1 MECREEKQENIF
13 RSKQHDIDIPNHLP
27 IHTYCFQNLS
37 RHLSRPAIINGATGE
52 IFSHREVELTAR
64 RVAAGFHKIGI
75 RQGHVIM
82 LLLHNSP
89 DFVFAFLATSFIGAT
104 TTTANPLYTAEEI
117 NFQANISKPKLIL
130 TQASYVHKVED
141 YALKNSGTVIVCV
154 DPPPPPYLHFSE
166 LKKSDETSMPEV
178 KIHSDD
184 TAVLPFS
191 SGTTGLPKAVMLSH
205 KNIVT
210 CISVQVDGENPTIHV
225 DAGDLTLCVLPL
237 FHVYS
242 MISIMLNGL
251 RVGSG
256 ILIMQKYEINELM
269 GLIQKYKVS
278 IAPFVPPIL
287 VAVAKSEVAG
297 AKYDLSSVRRVVC
310 GAAAMDRTLQ
320 ESVRE
325 KLPNATIGQGYGMTE
340 AGVLAMCL
348 GFAKKPYK
356 FKYGSCGS
364 VIRNARMKI
373 VDPLTGTSLQ
383 RNQTGEIWITG
394 DQVMKG
400 YYNDPEAT
408 KKTIDKEGWLHTGD
422 VGYVDGD
429 DELFIVDRLKELIKC
444 KGFHVAPAE
453 LEALLLAHPAI
464 SDAAVVPRKDEATGE
479 VPVAFVVRA
488 KGSNISDQEIK
499 QYVSK
504 QVVSY
509 KRIQGVY
516 FVNDI
521 PKAPSGKTLRKLLRA
536 RI

>member
-1 MECREEKQENIF
+1 MECREEKRDHIF
-13 RSKQHDIDIPNHLP
+13 RSKLDDIYIPNHLP
-27 IHTYCFQNLS
+27 IHAYCFQNLS
-37 RHLSRPAIINGATGE
+37 SHLSRPAIINGATGE
-52 IFSHREVELTAR
+52 VFTHHELELTAR
-64 RVAAGFHKIGI
+64 RLAVGFHRIGI

-89 DFVFAFLATSFIGAT
+89 EFVFAFLAASYIGAT
-104 TTTANPLYTAEEI
+104 TTTANPLYSAAEI
-117 NFQANISKPKLIL
+117 DFQAKISKPKLIVTHACHL
-130 TQASYVHKVED
+130 HKVED
-141 YALKNSGTVIVCV
+141 YALNNGAVIVCV
-154 DPPPPPYLHFSE
+154 DSPPLPHLHLSE
-166 LKKSDETSMPEV
+166 LKKSDETLMPEV

-210 CISVQVDGENPTIHV
+210 CVSVQVDGENPTLHV
-225 DAGDLTLCVLPL
+225 HAGDLTLCVLPL

-242 MISIMLNGL
+242 MITIMLCSL

-287 VAVAKSEVAG
+287 LAMAKSPEAG
-297 AKYDLSSVRRVVC
+297 AKFDLSSVRRVMC
-310 GAAAMDRTLQ
+310 GAAAMDRKLQ

-325 KLPNATIGQGYGMTE
+325 KLPNATLGQGYGMTE
-340 AGVLAMCL
+340 AGVLSMCL
-348 GFAKKPYK
+348 GFAKKPFK

-373 VDPLTGTSLQ
+373 VDPLTRASLG
-383 RNQTGEIWITG
+383 RNQPGEICITG
-394 DQVMKG
+394 DQVMLG

-408 KKTIDKEGWLHTGD
+408 KKTIDEEGWLHTGD
-422 VGYVDGD
+422 IGYIDED

-453 LEALLLAHPAI
+453 IEALLLAHPAI
-464 SDAAVVPRKDEATGE
+464 SDAAVVARKDEVTGE

-488 KGSNISDQEIK
+488 KGSEISDQEIK
-499 QYVSK
+499 HYVSK

-509 KRIQGVY
+509 KRIRGVY
-516 FVNDI
+516 FVNEI
-521 PKAPSGKTLRKLLRA
+521 PKAPSGKTLRRLLRS
-536 RI
+536 RL

>member
-1 MECREEKQENIF
+1 MECREEKQDRIF
-13 RSKQHDIDIPNHLP
+13 RSKLDDIYVPNHLP

-37 RHLSRPAIINGATGE
+37 SHHSRPAIIHGTTGE

-64 RVAAGFHKIGI
+64 RVAAGFHNIGI

-89 DFVFAFLATSFIGAT
+89 EFVFAFLATSFIGAT
-104 TTTANPLYTAEEI
+104 ATTANPLYTAAEI
-117 NFQANISKPKLIL
+117 DFQAKISKPKLIL
-130 TQASYVHKVED
+130 TQGCYVHKVED
-141 YALKNSGTVIVCV
+141 YALKNGAVIVCV
-154 DPPPPPYLHFSE
+154 DPPPRPYLHFSE
-166 LKKSDETSMPEV
+166 LKKSDETLMPEV

-210 CISVQVDGENPTIHV
+210 CISVQVDGENPTLHV
-225 DAGDLTLCVLPL
+225 HAGDLTLCVLPL

-242 MISIMLNGL
+242 MITIMLCSL

-269 GLIQKYKVS
+269 GMIQKYKVS

-287 VAVAKSEVAG
+287 LEVAKSPEAG
-297 AKYDLSSVRRVVC
+297 AKYDLSSVRRVMC
-310 GAAAMDRTLQ
+310 GAAAMDRKLQ
-320 ESVRE
+320 ETVRE

-340 AGVLAMCL
+340 AGVLTMCL
-348 GFAKKPYK
+348 GFAKKPFK
-356 FKYGSCGS
+356 FKSGSCGS
-364 VIRNARMKI
+364 VTRNARMKI
-373 VDPLTGTSLQ
+373 VDPLTRASLQ
-383 RNQTGEIWITG
+383 RNQTGEICITG
-394 DQVMKG
+394 DQVTKG
-400 YYNDPEAT
+400 YFNDPEAT
-408 KKTIDKEGWLHTGD
+408 MKTIDEEGWLHTGD
-422 VGYVDGD
+422 IGYIDCD

-464 SDAAVVPRKDEATGE
+464 SDAAVVPRTDKATGE

-488 KGSNISDQEIK
+488 KGSNISEQEIK
-499 QYVSK
+499 QYVSR

-509 KRIQGVY
+509 KRIHGVY
-516 FVNDI
+516 FVNEI
-521 PKAPSGKTLRKLLRA
+521 PKAPSGKTLRRNLRA